1 MHSSNNSSSSSG
13 HDPIQSMLLA
23 QMRER
28 LQQQHQLR
36 TSPANSVA
44 SIAAVAS
51 HFQQHQPPKKRT
63 RISLTPQ
70 QEQQQ
75 QTLAMTSLMRTSSGG
90 GISGGGGDSTNH
102 NNTSQQLA
110 QLIQRQQMQEE
121 KLRQQQHERNET
133 EAAIMKL
140 LLQQK
145 QQNEDAD
152 RVRQQQQQQHATA
165 SSLMAQIQSFQQQQQ
180 LHRNTTITTDNTS
193 GGGIPDLTS
202 FKRAYSG
209 GGGGIPGMTSLNRA
223 DSNMTTTSLNSF
235 SVNSN
240 MSEKVQQLLQSREQH
255 PNQYQQSYQR
265 MNEEHTVRLN
275 DEQMPPP
282 PKGLTNFSSLDSLAI
297 MQMLVAS
304 PSSHNSNSSGSAVS
318 AGRGRGNTTA
328 ATTHNNALGS
338 LTSHLPPDVATSAIP
353 PPPALTSSTSLGATF
368 GGMSKQQLLEAAMS
382 PPPLG
387 PTSAATA
394 RGMTEVGAAAS
405 LGINGG
411 RNGLDG
417 AAYPTN
423 ANGVGAGLGRFDA
436 AEFLSHLQF
445 QQQSGRGRYASLG
458 NNHHH
463 SDGYGL
469 TGRTGP
475 TTATTNLGSGNISS
489 GVSSMMERAALLN
502 GFPTAAGR
510 LSGLGGNNN
519 INRHNPFTNNREY
532 AVASAKLA
540 EAEAASAQR
549 NAARIH
555 NIRNAIV
562 ASSGSNAPRR
572 SCASIDN
579 AIMERMKAYDRS
591 RDDSTSVKPSGAEI
605 CTKKSIKAAKVYN
618 QNRLALASEV
628 SNKVRDST
636 IGKPADTFHNR
647 EPNGRARSLPTL
659 LVVPMDHTQLSSH
672 QTLLRYQ
679 IEVFQAGEEDT
690 STHTR
695 GRNKPVKRGQIG
707 IRCRHCKVLPV
718 TQRKRGSVYFPRAV
732 EGFYQAAQNM
742 NSTHLQTGECPMMG
756 EALKE
761 EFATLIATRGIST
774 GAGRSYWA
782 NHATLLGLR
791 NTDDGI
797 VFDPITTTPT
807 PSSAAASSLAISQQ
821 LLAFSAS
828 ASESAASSMKQPPV
842 SSPADKKDRNS

>member
-1 MHSSNNSSSSSG
+1 MG
-13 HDPIQSMLLA
+13 
-23 QMRER
+23 
-28 LQQQHQLR
+28 
-36 TSPANSVA
+36 
-44 SIAAVAS
+44 
-51 HFQQHQPPKKRT
+51 
-63 RISLTPQ
+63 
-70 QEQQQ
+70 
-75 QTLAMTSLMRTSSGG
+75 
-90 GISGGGGDSTNH
+90 
-102 NNTSQQLA
+102 
-110 QLIQRQQMQEE
+110 
-121 KLRQQQHERNET
+121 
-133 EAAIMKL
+133 
-140 LLQQK
+140 
-145 QQNEDAD
+145 
-152 RVRQQQQQQHATA
+152 
-165 SSLMAQIQSFQQQQQ
+165 
-180 LHRNTTITTDNTS
+180 
-193 GGGIPDLTS
+193 
-202 FKRAYSG
+202 
-209 GGGGIPGMTSLNRA
+209 
-223 DSNMTTTSLNSF
+223 
-235 SVNSN
+235 
-240 MSEKVQQLLQSREQH
+240 
-255 PNQYQQSYQR
+255 
-265 MNEEHTVRLN
+265 
-275 DEQMPPP
+275 
-282 PKGLTNFSSLDSLAI
+282 
-297 MQMLVAS
+297 
-304 PSSHNSNSSGSAVS
+304 
-318 AGRGRGNTTA
+318 
-328 ATTHNNALGS
+328 NALGS
-338 LTSHLPPDVATSAIP
+338 LTSHLPPDVASSAIP

-368 GGMSKQQLLEAAMS
+368 GGMSKQELLEAALS

-394 RGMTEVGAAAS
+394 RRMTEVGAAAS

-436 AEFLSHLQF
+436 AEFLSHLHFPQH
-445 QQQSGRGRYASLG
+445 SRRGRHASLG
-458 NNHHH
+458 NNHHRGRLNAG

-469 TGRTGP
+469 IGRTGP

-510 LSGLGGNNN
+510 LGGLGGNNN

-540 EAEAASAQR
+540 EAEVASAQR

-555 NIRNAIV
+555 NIRNVIV
-562 ASSGSNAPRR
+562 ASSGSNAPHR
-572 SCASIDN
+572 SCIDK

-605 CTKKSIKAAKVYN
+605 CSKKSIKAAKVYN

-647 EPNGRARSLPTL
+647 EPNGRARSLPSL
-659 LVVPMDHTQLSSH
+659 LVVPTDLTQLSAH

-679 IEVFQAGEEDT
+679 IEVFQAGEEEI

-695 GRNKPVKRGQIG
+695 GRNKPVKGGQIG

-718 TQRKRGSVYFPRAV
+718 THRKRGSVYYPRAV

-782 NHATLLGLR
+782 NTATLLGLR
-791 NTDDGI
+791 NTEDGI
-797 VFDPITTTPT
+797 VFDPITTPT
-807 PSSAAASSLAISQQ
+807 PSSAAASSLAVSQQ

-842 SSPADKKDRNS
+842 SSPADKNDKNS